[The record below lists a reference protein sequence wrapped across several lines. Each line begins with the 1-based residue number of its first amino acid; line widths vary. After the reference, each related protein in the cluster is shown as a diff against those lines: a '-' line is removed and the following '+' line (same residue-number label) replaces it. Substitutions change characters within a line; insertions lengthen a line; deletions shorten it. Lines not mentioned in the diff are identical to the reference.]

1 LALANRIGVAALM
14 LLLVA
19 AAHVHSAVLFA
30 IFRLKIALVW
40 VRAVALFS
48 CGACSSM
55 AFCNQGL
62 QIALEWLRHG
72 GCVLVCCCY
81 FLFCRDGLRRAE
93 VS

>member
-40 VRAVALFS
+40 VRAVALFPAVHVVPWRFAIR
-48 CGACSSM
+48 ACKSHWSGC
-55 AFCNQGL
+55 ATVDVCLCAAAIFC
-62 QIALEWLRHG
+62 
-72 GCVLVCCCY
+72 
-81 FLFCRDGLRRAE
+81 FAE
-93 VS
+93 TV